1 MTDQSQ
7 TPSPQAQTRLLSL
20 HVLCYDK
27 FLIMFSIFFL
37 DMNIVMN
44 IFMIDPAIA
53 CGNSKLEN

>member
-7 TPSPQAQTRLLSL
+7 TPCPQAQTRLLSL
-20 HVLCYDK
+20 QVLCYDK

-44 IFMIDPAIA
+44 IFMI
-53 CGNSKLEN
+53 LQ